1 MAFAKADFQVIG
13 GQTGSGPKFCVYTST
28 DALTVIR
35 VADYFLELINTLEVN
50 DTILIVSASGGTPV
64 LSLNYVN
71 SNTGSA
77 IDVTD
82 GLVITATDTD

>member
-1 MAFAKADFQVIG
+1 MAFTKADFQVIG
-13 GQTGSGPKFCVYTST
+13 GQVGSGPKFCVYTSA

-35 VADYFLELINTLEVN
+35 VADYFLELIDVLEVN
-50 DTILIVSASGGTPV
+50 DTILVVSASGGTPV

-71 SNTGSA
+71 SNTGTA